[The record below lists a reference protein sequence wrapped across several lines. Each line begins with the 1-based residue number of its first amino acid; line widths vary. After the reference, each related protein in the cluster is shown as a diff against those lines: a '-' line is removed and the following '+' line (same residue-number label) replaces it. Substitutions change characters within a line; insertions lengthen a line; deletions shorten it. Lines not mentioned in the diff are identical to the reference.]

1 MKKTTIVNLCMGT
14 ALVLFIAGLFYGLNS
29 MPKWATDN
37 VKYKAEYYQ
46 CINNLP
52 IGPESTVYNDW
63 DEVME
68 ECQYI
73 ARKLSMYCTN
83 CD

>member
-1 MKKTTIVNLCMGT
+1 MKAILCVIAFGVVFIGGLGY
-14 ALVLFIAGLFYGLNS
+14 ALYK
-29 MPKWATDN
+29 MPAWKTDN
-37 VKYKAEYYQ
+37 VKYKTEYYQ

-52 IGPESTVYNDW
+52 AGPESTVYNDW

-83 CD
+83 C